1 MENVVTYNSCDLC
14 DYPYFCFLFWVVSG
28 NPVNRPKSTPAAYLM
43 LLLFNYGTNTGGN
56 SSPATGID
64 NIILI
69 MALVL
74 MKLLVFTLVYADAC
88 WCYSCYYALCSC
100 YSSYRFLCWCYFCYC
115 VLWCAIR
122 DSIFYNHIVELH
134 VCLFPIVDV
143 HVDACYGFDV
153 DKAIIVLIPCIAALT
168 RSYNCINNGI

>member
-28 NPVNRPKSTPAAYLM
+28 NPVNRPNPP
-43 LLLFNYGTNTGGN
+43 LLRTWCCCYSIMVLILVEIQVLQ
-56 SSPATGID
+56 PVL
-64 NIILI
+64 IILI